1 MSRRALLS
9 VSDKT
14 GLVPFAQALADL
26 GFEIVSTGGTFRTL
40 HEAGVPVRYVTEITG
55 YPEVFGG
62 RVKTLH
68 PVVHGGILHRRDLPE
83 HTDQAASLDIAPI
96 DVVAVNL
103 YPFVQT
109 VSRPDVTF
117 HDAIENIDIG
127 GPAMVRAS
135 AKNHD
140 SVTIVVSPDDY
151 PGVIE
156 ELQRSGQ
163 TSAQTRRSLALKAFR
178 HTASYDSAIASWL
191 TRHVETAAGASHA
204 SEVHEP
210 LVLVDAM
217 RYGENPH
224 QSAALY
230 RRASDAPYRG
240 AHVLQGKAISYNNIV
255 DLDAAVGLAAEFAEP
270 AIVIVKHTNPCG
282 VGRDS
287 SSSLVAWN
295 RALAA
300 DPVAAFGGIVASN
313 RVLTAEVAAEVGK
326 LFLEV
331 VAAPG
336 FDEQALEFLGA
347 RPNLRLVVVPDAR
360 PTATVA
366 RETLFGTL
374 IQSSDAL
381 IADLDEAWDV
391 VTARAPSPEETDA
404 LKFLW
409 RVCKHVKSNAIVI
422 GDDTSTIGVGAGQMS
437 RVDSVKLAV
446 SKATRSMDGAAL
458 ASDAFFPFRDGL
470 DAAAAAGVRAIIQPG
485 GSKKDPEVIAAAN
498 EHGIAMVFTGHRH
511 FRH

>member
-1 MSRRALLS
+1 
-9 VSDKT
+9 
-14 GLVPFAQALADL
+14 
-26 GFEIVSTGGTFRTL
+26 
-40 HEAGVPVRYVTEITG
+40 
-55 YPEVFGG
+55 
-62 RVKTLH
+62 
-68 PVVHGGILHRRDLPE
+68 
-83 HTDQAASLDIAPI
+83 
-96 DVVAVNL
+96 
-103 YPFVQT
+103 
-109 VSRPDVTF
+109 
-117 HDAIENIDIG
+117 
-127 GPAMVRAS
+127 
-135 AKNHD
+135 
-140 SVTIVVSPDDY
+140 
-151 PGVIE
+151 
-156 ELQRSGQ
+156 
-163 TSAQTRRSLALKAFR
+163 
-178 HTASYDSAIASWL
+178 
-191 TRHVETAAGASHA
+191 
-204 SEVHEP
+204 
-210 LVLVDAM
+210 M